1 MFDDKVQDREVLASF
16 SKWQEHAQLEQL
28 ELKSK
33 ISSAFTSF
41 MLLLA
46 AGGMELCWL
55 YAIAAFFMNL
65 AGSAPFP
72 YLQAISAFWLA
83 AILTFLS
90 RGLGWRIFQILLLHL
105 FGLAVAVL
113 RVLYVFYIQATLPF
127 FDRSWLLGI
136 FSSAEGALEIF
147 ILFIVIFFSASFYF
161 AGVALSHRFRRPN
174 VHLLIAR
181 RLDLGIGVFI
191 SLLLLNIGF
200 GSTNLMT
207 TFFLYPFFFFGML
220 ALSLAR
226 SRREGQKE
234 YLPGQRWVGLTL
246 TFSIA
251 VFAFA
256 AGIILLLLP
265 YLTIAAETGLTAMKW
280 VFRPLF
286 YSFLLP
292 ILKFM
297 FGARPMQSPPE
308 SMGVAGDSAAMMPDA
323 VPESFLGK
331 LFAKILGYGISGLA
345 GLVLLVAAG
354 IAGWGLWRLFCWL
367 FSRSPRDK
375 EPGDFQKQM
384 ALWLAVLRFYW
395 GKMLIFVRRIAKRGS
410 TKEGS
415 EAAEMYKKLLA
426 WGRSSGFPRLHYET
440 PHEYG
445 MRLVSC
451 FPAVKNE
458 VMLITNSFNR
468 EIYGGIPV
476 DEKQV
481 PLLRRARRKLSSPQ
495 LWFARFFPGKR

>member
-1 MFDDKVQDREVLASF
+1 ML
-16 SKWQEHAQLEQL
+16 
-28 ELKSK
+28 
-33 ISSAFTSF
+33 AFT
-41 MLLLA
+41 
-46 AGGMELCWL
+46 
-55 YAIAAFFMNL
+55 IAAFYEPGRVQL
-65 AGSAPFP
+65 LP

-147 ILFIVIFFSASFYF
+147 ILFIVIFFSAFFYF
-161 AGVALSHRFRRPN
+161 AGVALSRRFRR
-174 VHLLIAR
+174 LMSISFAR

-354 IAGWGLWRLFCWL
+354 IAGWGSGAFCLL
-367 FSRSPRDK
+367 FSRSPQTKNQAIFKTD
-375 EPGDFQKQM
+375 GLV
-384 ALWLAVLRFYW
+384 AGGAAVLL
-395 GKMLIFVRRIAKRGS
+395 GKNAYFCAPYS
-410 TKEGS
+410 
-415 EAAEMYKKLLA
+415 
-426 WGRSSGFPRLHYET
+426 
-440 PHEYG
+440 
-445 MRLVSC
+445 
-451 FPAVKNE
+451 
-458 VMLITNSFNR
+458 
-468 EIYGGIPV
+468 
-476 DEKQV
+476 
-481 PLLRRARRKLSSPQ
+481 
-495 LWFARFFPGKR
+495 